1 MLRLGVPLV
10 FVLIWST
17 GFIVA
22 KAVLPH
28 ADLQFFLIARFS
40 LTAGVIGCAA
50 LILRAPWPG
59 VRRAAPHVLAGAL
72 MQGIYL
78 CASYW
83 AITHGMAA
91 GIMALLGALQPLF
104 TALFSVSIMG
114 KTLQTRAWLGL
125 FIGFAGVGLVLA
137 PKLIT
142 HGAGSLTLLP
152 VAAALISVLAVTA
165 GTIVQK
171 WLAATDLRAAAS
183 IQSFGAALVAVVGAL
198 LLGTPRWDGSAVL
211 WGALA
216 WSVLVPSMVGTTLLM
231 WMMRHG
237 DATKV
242 TALLL
247 LVPPLAAVQAYLFFG
262 ERLAPLQF
270 IGFALALGGVLMTRS
285 APTGRTPTGS
295 EPDPA
300 SAPVTQKDCTETG
313 EVPGSSDKRGGR
325 P

>member
-1 MLRLGVPLV
+1 MLRLGIPIV

-28 ADLQFFLIARFS
+28 ADLQSFLVARFS
-40 LTAGVIGCAA
+40 LTAIVMGCAA
-50 LILRAPWPG
+50 LAVGARWPG
-59 VRRAAPHVLAGAL
+59 VRRAGPHVLAGGL

-83 AITHGMAA
+83 AITRGMAA
-91 GIMALLGALQPLF
+91 GVMALIGALQPLF
-104 TALFSVSIMG
+104 TALFAVTLMG
-114 KTLQTRAWLGL
+114 RTLPPRAWVGL

-137 PKLIT
+137 PKLAGT
-142 HGAGSLTLLP
+142 GAGSLTLLP
-152 VAAALISVLAVTA
+152 VGAALVSVLAVTTGA
-165 GTIVQK
+165 IVQK
-171 WLAATDLRAAAS
+171 WLATTDLRAAAS
-183 IQSFGAALVAVVGAL
+183 IQSFGAAIVALAVTLLV
-198 LLGTPRWDGSAVL
+198 GTPRWDGTPIL

-247 LVPPLAAVQAYLFFG
+247 LVPPIAAMQAYWLFG
-262 ERLAPLQF
+262 EILAPVQF
-270 IGFALALGGVLMTRS
+270 IGFALALGGVLLTRS
-285 APTGRTPTGS
+285 ARTTI
-295 EPDPA
+295 
-300 SAPVTQKDCTETG
+300 
-313 EVPGSSDKRGGR
+313 
-325 P
+325 

>member
-1 MLRLGVPLV
+1 MLRLGIPLV

-22 KAVLPH
+22 KAALPH
-28 ADLQFFLIARFS
+28 ADLQLFLLIRFFL
-40 LTAGVIGCAA
+40 TAMVMGCAA
-50 LILRAPWPG
+50 LIAGALWPG
-59 VRRAAPHVLAGAL
+59 TRRAGPQLLAGGL

-91 GIMALLGALQPLF
+91 GVMALLGALQPLF
-104 TALFSVSIMG
+104 TALLAVSFMG
-114 KTLQTRAWLGL
+114 KTLQSRVWLGL

-137 PKLIT
+137 PKLAG
-142 HGAGSLTLLP
+142 HGVGSLTLLP
-152 VAAALISVLAVTA
+152 VAAALASVLAVTT

-171 WLAATDLRAAAS
+171 WLATTDLRMAAS
-183 IQSFGAALVAVVGAL
+183 IQSFGAAMVAAVSTLVV
-198 LLGTPRWDGSAVL
+198 GTPRWDGTPIL
-211 WGALA
+211 WGALV

-262 ERLAPLQF
+262 ETLAPVQF
-270 IGFALALGGVLMTRS
+270 TGFALALGGVLMTRS
-285 APTGRTPTGS
+285 AR
-295 EPDPA
+295 
-300 SAPVTQKDCTETG
+300 APM
-313 EVPGSSDKRGGR
+313 
-325 P
+325 